1 MTKHTPGPWLEDHT
15 AEPEV
20 MAQALL
26 DNPSWVAVEDTS
38 ENGGHVA
45 YCAPENAPLIADAP
59 AMLKALKLCAKALD
73 AAFDSEGNPF
83 GREHN
88 NATDALL
95 TARALIVKHREPNQ

>member
-1 MTKHTPGPWLEDHT
+1 MAKHTPGPWLEDHT

-59 AMLKALKLCAKALD
+59 AMLKAMEIAFNALRSSAGPEERIN
-73 AAFDSEGNPF
+73 AAD
-83 GREHN
+83 
-88 NATDALL
+88 TL
-95 TARALIVKHREPNQ
+95 RALIAKHMELNQ

>member
-1 MTKHTPGPWLEDHT
+1 MSVKHTPAPWLEDHT

-45 YCAPENAPLIADAP
+45 YCAPENAPLIAAAP
-59 AMLKALKLCAKALD
+59 KM
-73 AAFDSEGNPF
+73 
-83 GREHN
+83 RR
-88 NATDALL
+88 LL
-95 TARALIVKHREPNQ
+95 TELLALHIPHHNHPTHAAARALLREVDRED

>member
-1 MTKHTPGPWLEDHT
+1 MAKHTPGPWLEDQT

-59 AMLKALKLCAKALD
+59 AMLKALAGMLARFAD
-73 AAFDSEGNPF
+73 HEQYDETGEDTAAIE
-83 GREHN
+83 
-88 NATDALL
+88 A
-95 TARALIVKHREPNQ
+95 ARALIAKHMELNQ

>member
-45 YCAPENAPLIADAP
+45 YCAPANASLIADAP
-59 AMLKALKLCAKALD
+59 AMLAVLRAWVESTTLADEAGSMRPVYL
-73 AAFDSEGNPF
+73 A
-83 GREHN
+83 
-88 NATDALL
+88 
-95 TARALIVKHREPNQ
+95 ARALIAKHMELNQ

>member
-15 AEPEV
+15 AETEV

-45 YCAPENAPLIADAP
+45 YCAPENAPLIAAAP
-59 AMLKALKLCAKALD
+59 EMHQILTELVEWCRSHTRPTDPNSPHEILVRATAVLDKANTPL
-73 AAFDSEGNPF
+73 S
-83 GREHN
+83 
-88 NATDALL
+88 
-95 TARALIVKHREPNQ
+95 